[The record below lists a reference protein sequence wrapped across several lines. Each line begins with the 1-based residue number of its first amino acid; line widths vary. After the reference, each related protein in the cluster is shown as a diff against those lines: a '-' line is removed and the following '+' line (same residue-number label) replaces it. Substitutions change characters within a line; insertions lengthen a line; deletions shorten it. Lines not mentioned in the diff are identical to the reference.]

1 MCLNLAEIG
10 EKNFRKMFVIPST
23 LRDILNSDKILYTNE
38 TNADVQACKIVEIK
52 KWLIDNVSL
61 HFA

>member
-1 MCLNLAEIG
+1 
-10 EKNFRKMFVIPST
+10 MFVIPST

-52 KWLIDNVSL
+52 KWLIDNVTL